1 MKKYVAIAARP
12 GHLLPWTLLRDAEL
26 AMALVYG
33 VVPQRTHRGSGVV
46 ERGFRMGVIP
56 NLDGA
61 KTYGT
66 RYLVLNHSFF
76 ELNGCFDMWRDQTI
90 TTGSSQR
97 ATQLLSVLRLACHHE
112 WCFEKSNLTVSRTV

>member
-61 KTYGT
+61 NQV
-66 RYLVLNHSFF
+66 LVNSQ
-76 ELNGCFDMWRDQTI
+76 GCKGLI
-90 TTGSSQR
+90 GH
-97 ATQLLSVLRLACHHE
+97 AVVAI
-112 WCFEKSNLTVSRTV
+112 